1 MKNQKNQI
9 KTLSIVIPSFNEEGN
24 IKKLYDRLIL
34 NLKKTKYN
42 FEIIFVDDGSTDG
55 TLNQIKKLSSKSKWI
70 KYISFSKNF
79 GHQKALKAGLDFAN
93 GEAVISLDADLQHPP
108 ELIPTMI
115 ENWENGFDIVFTIR
129 KDTENTSLFKKIT
142 AQFFYKI
149 MNRLSELNIS
159 QGAADF
165 RLLDRKVV
173 NVIRDMQ
180 EDNLFIRGMIPW
192 LGFNQIGIE
201 YEPEQRTW
209 GKSKYTVKKMFL
221 FALQGITSFSV
232 KPLHLTTYLG
242 IIIFFLSCI
251 YIFYALFIYFVKNI
265 SIPGWTSMLISVLFL
280 GSLNLVMLGVL
291 GEYIG
296 KIMIESKRRPQYI
309 IKDKKL

>member
-129 KDTENTSLFKKIT
+129 KDTEDTSLFKKIT

-149 MNRLSELNIS
+149 MNRLSGLNIS

-192 LGFNQIGIE
+192 LGFNQIGNE
-201 YEPEQRTW
+201 Y
-209 GKSKYTVKKMFL
+209 
-221 FALQGITSFSV
+221 
-232 KPLHLTTYLG
+232 
-242 IIIFFLSCI
+242 
-251 YIFYALFIYFVKNI
+251 
-265 SIPGWTSMLISVLFL
+265 
-280 GSLNLVMLGVL
+280 
-291 GEYIG
+291 
-296 KIMIESKRRPQYI
+296 
-309 IKDKKL
+309 